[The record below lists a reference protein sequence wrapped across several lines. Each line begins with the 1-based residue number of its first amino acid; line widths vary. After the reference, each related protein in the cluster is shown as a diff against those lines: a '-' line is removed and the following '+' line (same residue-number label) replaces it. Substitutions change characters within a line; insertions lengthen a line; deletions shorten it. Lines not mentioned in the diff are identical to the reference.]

1 MTRIVADRYG
11 KAGIRLVQVTRG
23 PDAHEVADLTVD
35 VLLTGDF
42 AAAYLEGDNRAVL
55 PTDTLRG
62 TVYAFAGDGPVGE
75 PEDFGLRLARHFL
88 AAAPAART
96 AEVVLTADPWV
107 RLGPHGFRR
116 DGGLRRTAR
125 VVAGRDGEQV
135 FGGIRDLVL
144 LKTAGSAFA
153 GFPRDAYTT
162 LAETQDR
169 LMATAVEAEW
179 RYTGGGADHGACA
192 REVPAALAAAFDVND
207 SRSVQ
212 HTMAAMAAAALA
224 ARQELDEIRMVL
236 PNRHHLPVD
245 VSAYG
250 REDRGEVFVA
260 TDRPYGV
267 IEGAFRR

>member
-1 MTRIVADRYG
+1 MTRIVSDRYG

-23 PDAHEVADLTVD
+23 PGAHEVTDLTVD

-42 AAAYLEGDNRAVL
+42 AAAYLDGDNRDVL

-75 PEDFGLRLARHFL
+75 PEAFGLRLARHFL
-88 AAAPAART
+88 SASPAART
-96 AEVVLTADPWV
+96 AEVALVGDPWV

-116 DGGLRRTAR
+116 EGGWRRTAR
-125 VVAGRDGEQV
+125 AVATRDGETV
-135 FGGIRDLVL
+135 FGGLRDLVL
-144 LKTAGSAFA
+144 LKTAGSAFS

-162 LAETQDR
+162 LEETEDR

-179 RYTGGGADHGACA
+179 RYGPGADHAACA
-192 REVPAALAAAFDVND
+192 REVPGVLATAFDAHD

-212 HTMAAMAAAALA
+212 HTMAAMAGAALD
-224 ARQELDEIRMVL
+224 ARAELDEIRMVL

-245 VSAYG
+245 LSPYG

-260 TDRPYGV
+260 TDRPYGQ
-267 IEGAFRR
+267 IEGTFRR